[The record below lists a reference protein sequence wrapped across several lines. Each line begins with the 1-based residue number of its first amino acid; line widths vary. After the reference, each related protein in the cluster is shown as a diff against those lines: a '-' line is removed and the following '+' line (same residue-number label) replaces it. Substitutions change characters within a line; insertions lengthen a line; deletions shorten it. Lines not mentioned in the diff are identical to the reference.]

1 MTVEPYFIILTVV
14 GLSVVLMA
22 FLPIIGEKL
31 RISYTIPLLGFGMIL
46 YAVGIP
52 ITWPDPL
59 WPWEWTKILTEL
71 VVVISLMGAGL
82 KIGHRYSFKDWKKP
96 LRLVLITMPLFMILI
111 FIIAHYI
118 LQLNIALSVLLA
130 AVLAPTDPVLAS
142 ELQLEKHQDI
152 HEKNTGLR
160 FTLTGEAG
168 INDGLAF
175 PFVYLAIL
183 LSQLD
188 SGEHF
193 DWWEWSWFYV
203 FYKLAGG
210 ILIGIFIGWL
220 FSTALKKLKKER
232 QNEILN
238 GFVAVALTLFSY
250 GIAEITLT
258 YGFMSVFFTGIFIQ
272 YYRTNQEKDPHPDA
286 NKMLLFVSE
295 SEKLLIVLWTILFG
309 GAIMSGLLGLV
320 GWNEAAIALGIVL
333 ILRPLLGYIAL
344 IGTNLSKQ
352 KRMAIG
358 FFGIKGIG
366 TLFYLSYA
374 YLNGSFDFNE
384 QVVGIVS
391 YVLLFSILIHGFTS
405 PSVIAYFKKRNEG
418 NE

>member
-1 MTVEPYFIILTVV
+1 MTIEPYFLILAVV

-22 FLPIIGEKL
+22 FLPIVGEKL
-31 RISYTIPLLGFGMIL
+31 RISYTIPLLLFGMIL
-46 YAVGIP
+46 YSVGIP

-82 KIGHRYSFKDWKKP
+82 KIGHRYTWNDWKKP
-96 LRLVLITMPLFMILI
+96 FRLVLITMPLFMILV
-111 FIIAHYI
+111 FGIAHFV
-118 LQLNIALSVLLA
+118 LGLNMALSVLLA

-142 ELQLEKHQDI
+142 ELQLEKHQDM

-183 LSQLD
+183 LSKID
-188 SGEHF
+188 TGVPF

-203 FYKLAGG
+203 AYKLAGG
-210 ILIGIFIGWL
+210 ILIGSLIGWL
-220 FSTALKKLKKER
+220 FSTALKQLDKER

-250 GIAEITLT
+250 GVAEIALT

-272 YYRTNQEKDPHPDA
+272 YYRTKKDEDPHPDS

-320 GWNEAAIALGIVL
+320 GWIEALIALGIVL
-333 ILRPLLGYIAL
+333 IIRPLFGYIAL
-344 IGTNLSKQ
+344 FGTDLGKH

-374 YLNGSFDFNE
+374 YLNGNFNFNE

-391 YVLLFSILIHGFTS
+391 YVLLFSILIHGLTS
-405 PSVIAYFKKRNEG
+405 PSVIAYFKNKNETKD
-418 NE
+418 